1 MYDWLRRSLWDVVP
15 RDQRDTA
22 AALRRRQV
30 VTVAVVLVGAGVLG
44 YSLRI
49 EPGSPTFYVSTMVL
63 AGVWVVG
70 AFASGRLHLGR
81 ITARR
86 GRPCARWSRR
96 SPSGWCWSAVFVVGS
111 LVVRQIRPLAD
122 YVSSVLEYADQGSV
136 RSCSSVITLIN
147 GIAEELFFRGAAY
160 AAIPRHPVAWTT
172 LAYFVATLATG
183 NVMLAFAADPP
194 RPRLRP
200 PAPRQRRGARADHH
214 ARHLVAVD
222 AARAAAAL
230 RLTPQLLGRRA
241 LRERAAYG
249 LLVGQ
254 RLARHDVADR
264 GVGDDHLGRHR
275 VDEVAARRRRRRR

>member
-30 VTVAVVLVGAGVLG
+30 VTVAVVLIGAGVLG

-49 EPGSPTFYVSTMVL
+49 EPGSPTFYLSTMVL

-81 ITARR
+81 ITR
-86 GRPCARWSRR
+86 GEAHLRPVV
-96 SPSGWCWSAVFVVGS
+96 SPLAIGLVLVAIFVVGS
-111 LVVRQIRPLAD
+111 LVVRQIPPLAD

-136 RSCSSVITLIN
+136 PVLVVITLIN

-183 NVMLAFAADPP
+183 NVMLAFAAI
-194 RPRLRP
+194 LIGLVCGL
-200 PAPRQRRGARADHH
+200 QRRASGGVLAPIITHVTWS
-214 ARHLVAVD
+214 LSM
-222 AARAAAAL
+222 
-230 RLTPQLLGRRA
+230 
-241 LRERAAYG
+241 
-249 LLVGQ
+249 LLVLPLFFG
-254 RLARHDVADR
+254 
-264 GVGDDHLGRHR
+264 
-275 VDEVAARRRRRRR
+275 